1 LKRDSV
7 RVSGIDANVNPP
19 SVSIKTIS
27 LDDVFVNAVIETNR
41 TINLLAALHPA
52 AAGPVVTNA
61 PAVAKNSATATNGTN
76 ALLALPPISITT
88 IAITNAR
95 VHYTDRSLTPNVDL
109 TIEQAGGTI
118 AGISSAELQH
128 GDVNLYA
135 LVDGVGPAKVTGYI
149 NPFSGTQTNYLK
161 ITLASMDLLPTSPYS
176 GKFAGYRI
184 ARGNL
189 NLDLEYNLVGRKIK
203 SKNIITLD
211 QFTFGDKV
219 NSPDATKLPVRLA
232 IAILKD
238 RDGKIVLDVPIEGSL
253 DDPKFRIGKVVTR
266 AILNILTK
274 VATSPFSLLGAAF
287 GGGGEELSYQ
297 DFAPGSMELTD
308 ANRKKLDI
316 LVKALYARPGLQL
329 QLSGSI
335 DPVNDRDG
343 LQRAALDKEIRTRQW
358 TSLSRSKREMTTPDA
373 IVLTPQQRTHWVKKL
388 YNEALADGRISPQV
402 LAANTNLAAI
412 AAQIKTQRNE
422 KLSFFLSSKTTQKP
436 GAPLA
441 PPSQPKLPPLTDPR
455 EALLVAIVPVT
466 ESDLETLA
474 IGRAK
479 AVRAYIL
486 ASGKVEANRL
496 FLEQNRTGGLR
507 QDGNRVYLELN

>member
-1 LKRDSV
+1 
-7 RVSGIDANVNPP
+7 
-19 SVSIKTIS
+19 
-27 LDDVFVNAVIETNR
+27 
-41 TINLLAALHPA
+41 
-52 AAGPVVTNA
+52 
-61 PAVAKNSATATNGTN
+61 
-76 ALLALPPISITT
+76 
-88 IAITNAR
+88 
-95 VHYTDRSLTPNVDL
+95 
-109 TIEQAGGTI
+109 
-118 AGISSAELQH
+118 
-128 GDVNLYA
+128 
-135 LVDGVGPAKVTGYI
+135 
-149 NPFSGTQTNYLK
+149 
-161 ITLASMDLLPTSPYS
+161 
-176 GKFAGYRI
+176 
-184 ARGNL
+184 
-189 NLDLEYNLVGRKIK
+189 
-203 SKNIITLD
+203 
-211 QFTFGDKV
+211 
-219 NSPDATKLPVRLA
+219 
-232 IAILKD
+232 
-238 RDGKIVLDVPIEGSL
+238 
-253 DDPKFRIGKVVTR
+253 
-266 AILNILTK
+266 
-274 VATSPFSLLGAAF
+274 
-287 GGGGEELSYQ
+287 LSYQ
-297 DFAPGSMELTD
+297 DFAPGSLELTD
-308 ANRKKLDI
+308 ANRKKLDV

-329 QLSGSI
+329 QLSGSV
-335 DPVNDRDG
+335 DPINDRDG

-358 TSLSRSKREMTTPDA
+358 MSLSRSKREMTTPDA